1 MASVSTAVCVRRPR
15 QAGRLASSF
24 AGCLAGWALVGCGP
38 TLPATFPVGGK
49 VVDSRGAAIEQASV
63 TFFTS
68 QGGKSV
74 RAEGVVGEGGRFA
87 LSTFRPGDGA
97 VAGQH
102 QVVIVPLP
110 TADGPRQAA
119 RSIPA
124 RYENPETSGLTVEI
138 EPRPLNEVT
147 LVIEP

>member
-1 MASVSTAVCVRRPR
+1 MLLPSTAHPQHRSQPVAWAAIGC
-15 QAGRLASSF
+15 GLA
-24 AGCLAGWALVGCGP
+24 WAIAGCGP
-38 TLPATFPVGGK
+38 TLTATFPVAGK
-49 VVDSRGAAIEQASV
+49 VVDAQGAPIEQASV
-63 TFFTS
+63 AFFTS
-68 QGGKSV
+68 QAGKRV

-124 RYENPETSGLTVEI
+124 KYENPETSGLTVEI
-138 EPRPLNEVT
+138 EPRPGNEVT